1 MNKLVSLVV
10 IALGLLLG
18 ACSQQ
23 DDGKSELT
31 QKVQGKTYNGIIPCA
46 DCEGILYEVTLN
58 KDHTYEASS
67 VYIGESNRP
76 FIDSG
81 TWKVKEDTLL
91 ALQVDS
97 TIDKTLTVEDSSLVM
112 LDKNGQRVT
121 GALADHY
128 VLDQADSLQKEKN
141 NWAELREQGID
152 FRGGGN
158 EPFWSLTIDFDDSMT
173 LNVMDGDSIVAP
185 VPEMKQ
191 DTASKARVLKTE
203 AESGSVRV
211 QLSPT
216 ACMDSMSGKVSSHRV
231 VVEYGDK
238 KYRGCGNYIS
248 KEYKLHDFW
257 SLHSLN
263 GEAISS
269 QNALRKK
276 PALQFDLQN
285 QKVAGNT
292 SCNQLSGQLAVNG
305 DSLSFSKMVT
315 TKMACQQSIESEFM
329 EALQKVSRYKIQN
342 EELLLLNNNDTLM
355 VFRRAM

>member
-1 MNKLVSLVV
+1 MNKSVSLVI
-10 IALGLLLG
+10 IALGLLVG

-23 DDGKSELT
+23 KAGKSEIT
-31 QKVQGKTYNGIIPCA
+31 KKVQGKTYNGILPCA

-58 KDHTYEASS
+58 NDQTYEASS

-76 FIDSG
+76 FVDSG
-81 TWKVKEDTLL
+81 TWKVKDDTLL
-91 ALQVDS
+91 ALEVDS
-97 TIDKTLTVEDSSLVM
+97 TIDKTLAVEDSSLVM
-112 LDKNGQRVT
+112 LDKNGKRVT

-128 VLDQADSLQKEKN
+128 VLDQADSLKKEKN

-152 FRGGGN
+152 FRAGGN
-158 EPFWSLTIDFDDSMT
+158 EPFWSLTVDFDDAMT
-173 LNVMDGDSIVAP
+173 LNIMSGDSITTA
-185 VPEMKQ
+185 VPKMKQ
-191 DTASKARVLKTE
+191 DTASKARVLKAET
-203 AESGSVRV
+203 ESGSVKI
-211 QLSPT
+211 QLYPT

-269 QNALRKK
+269 QDSLRKK

-285 QKVAGNT
+285 NKVAGNT
-292 SCNQLSGQLAVNG
+292 SCNQLSGQFSVEG
-305 DSLSFSKMVT
+305 DSLSLSKMVT

-329 EALQKVSRYKIQN
+329 EALQKVNRYDIQN
-342 EELLLLNNNDTLM
+342 EELLLLNNDDKVM